1 MSSLQ
6 CAYGIS
12 ELNNF
17 SKNIN
22 LKKKIGHFYN
32 QKLSD
37 VNFLKIP
44 PKKNETSSN
53 IYWVYPII
61 VNKKKVV
68 NKTHFQKFLAKNG
81 IITRDFFFPLSEQ
94 PFLNKYNIQKKKLK
108 NSKFLYENGL
118 YLPSGLG
125 NSFGEFAKVCEKIKE
140 YEKRYCK

>member
-6 CAYGIS
+6 CAYGLS

-17 SKNIN
+17 NKNIN
-22 LKKKIGHFYN
+22 LKKKIGFFYN
-32 QKLSD
+32 QKLRNL
-37 VNFLKIP
+37 NFLKIP

-61 VNKKKVV
+61 INKKNLVNKR
-68 NKTHFQKFLAKNG
+68 HFQKFLTQNG

-94 PFLNKYNIQKKKLK
+94 PFLSKYNIRKKKLK

-125 NSFGEFAKVCEKIKE
+125 N
-140 YEKRYCK
+140 